1 MKIRLDH
8 LLVKHQIADTIE
20 LAERLI
26 RAGKV
31 MVDETIIDKPGIP
44 ISTDCSIRLKEKLPF
59 VSRGGLKL
67 EAGLKNFQID
77 PTGMICA
84 DIGVSTGGF
93 TDCLLQYGAKKV
105 YGVDVGYGQID
116 WKLRQDPRVV
126 LIERFNA
133 RNITNSQIP
142 EPLDLAVID
151 VSFISLTTII
161 PPLLPLFGKTID
173 IISLV
178 KPQFELP
185 SQRVAKGG
193 IVSDPNLHQEAIDKI
208 TAFGNSAGLV
218 AKEVIP
224 SPILG
229 AKGNREFLLHLHKS
243 QSW

>member
-8 LLVKHQIADTIE
+8 LLVKHRIADSVE

-31 MVDETIIDKPGIP
+31 MVDETIIDKPGIQV
-44 ISTDCSIRLKEKLPF
+44 SADCSIRLKEELPF

-67 EAGLKNFQID
+67 EAGLKSFQVD
-77 PTGMICA
+77 PADMICA

-93 TDCLLQYGAKKV
+93 TDCLLQYGARKV

-116 WKLRQDPRVV
+116 WKLRQDPRVI

-133 RNITNSQIP
+133 RNITTGQIP

-161 PPLLPLFGKTID
+161 PPLLPLFGKSID
-173 IISLV
+173 IISLI

-185 SQRVAKGG
+185 PQKIAKGG
-193 IVSDPNLHQEAIDKI
+193 VVVDPNLHQEAIDKI
-208 TAFGNSAGLV
+208 IAFGDSAGLLS
-218 AKEVIP
+218 KGVIP

-229 AKGNREFLLHLHKS
+229 AKGNREFLIHLA
-243 QSW
+243 QIC